1 MPNAPRDT
9 SKNYGPQSPKFPNAG
24 ALDRNKMAPDVSSD
38 SMRPFP
44 AADLGPNDEKC
55 QGSNPST
62 PGVTVSPIA
71 ASPDSK
77 HVPGRS
83 GDAGPM

>member
-9 SKNYGPQSPKFPNAG
+9 QKNYGPQSPKFPNAG
-24 ALDRNKMAPDVSSD
+24 ALERNRLAPDVPSRDMFVSD
-38 SMRPFP
+38 PGT
-44 AADLGPNDEKC
+44 GPNDEKC

-71 ASPDSK
+71 MPLDNNR
-77 HVPGRS
+77 VPGRS
-83 GDAGPM
+83 GPAGPM